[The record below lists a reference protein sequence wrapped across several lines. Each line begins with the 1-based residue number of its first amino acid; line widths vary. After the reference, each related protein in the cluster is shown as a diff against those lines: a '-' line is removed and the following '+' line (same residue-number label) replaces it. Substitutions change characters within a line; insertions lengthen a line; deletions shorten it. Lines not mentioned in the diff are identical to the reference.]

1 MRTYT
6 AMPVGHDELFVTWF
20 LPDGSTPDVFLMSFK
35 TAIVSDVA
43 PPGAQLSLATV
54 KIVKYGAQPLP

>member
-20 LPDGSTPDVFLMSFK
+20 LPDGSTPDVFLMNFK
-35 TAIVSDVA
+35 TGTVSDVA